1 MKKRINQ
8 SLGKLADAAFRLAA
22 ETVIKRAEDAGTPVI
37 IWENGQVT
45 KVDPREMRKR
55 LHGKKKRKRGKP

>member
-1 MKKRINQ
+1 MKKASER
-8 SLGKLADAAFRLAA
+8 SMTKLADAAFRLAA

-55 LHGKKKRKRGKP
+55 LQGKKKRKRGKA